1 MRHVVIMASSSSIG
15 LVSIFLVD
23 AVDFWMISQLGNE
36 KLTSAITFAAALL
49 YLTFSLTLGLTIAN
63 GALVARL
70 LGMDKDE
77 GAREIATSA
86 LAFGQ
91 IISVVTAATFW
102 LVAPDL
108 LHMLGAR
115 DETLEHA
122 TSYFRIVIFA
132 MPISTFG
139 LMCSSILRAHGDAG
153 RAMMVTLCAGAVNF
167 VLDLIFIFGFGWG
180 LEGAAMASVGA
191 RIATLMVAL
200 VPIYRHYG
208 GLAPFHPSRFVPDLK
223 PILGLAL
230 PAMLT
235 NAATPIGGI
244 IVTRIIAPYGDDV
257 VAAFGAIG
265 RMVPLFFCVIF
276 AISGAVGP
284 IIGQNF
290 GAKNFDRVRG
300 TILAGVKFAALYT
313 MGAWLLFG
321 VLNGYLADWF
331 NLKEEGRRVIFWFAV
346 AVAPLWVFNG
356 MLFISNASFNNLKRP
371 LWSSYMNWGKNT
383 LGLAP
388 FAYAGAH
395 WLGPEGALIGQGI
408 GGILFGLLGLF
419 LALKLVDD
427 YESGKADPDRP
438 SGPSLMRRREDAPM
452 SSPRP

>member
-1 MRHVVIMASSSSIG
+1 MASSSSVG

-23 AVDFWMISQLGNE
+23 AVDFWMISQLGDPQ
-36 KLTSAITFAAALL
+36 LTSAITFAATLL

-63 GALVARL
+63 GALVARM
-70 LGMDKDE
+70 LGMDQE
-77 GAREIATSA
+77 ASARQIATSA

-91 IISVVTAATFW
+91 MISFITAAIFW
-102 LVAPDL
+102 FAAPDVL
-108 LHMLGAR
+108 YMLGAR
-115 DETLEHA
+115 DETLGHA
-122 TSYFRIVIFA
+122 TSYFRIVILA

-139 LMCSSILRAHGDAG
+139 LMCSSILRAHGDAA
-153 RAMMVTLCAGAVNF
+153 RAMTVTLCAGAVNF

-191 RIATLMVAL
+191 RIATLLVAL

-208 GLAPFHPSRFVPDLK
+208 GLAPFSPSRFAPDLK

-235 NAATPIGGI
+235 NAATPVGGI
-244 IVTRIIAPYGDDV
+244 IVTRIIAPYGDNV

-290 GAKNFDRVRG
+290 GAKNYQRVRE
-300 TILAGVKFAALYT
+300 TILAGVKFAAAYT
-313 MGAWLLFG
+313 LGAWILILI
-321 VLNGYLADWF
+321 LNGFLSNWF
-331 NLKEEGRRVIFWFAV
+331 NLNAEGARVVFWFAV

-388 FAYAGAH
+388 FAYAGAYIA
-395 WLGPEGALIGQGI
+395 GPEGALVGQGI
-408 GGILFGLLGLF
+408 GGILFGFLGLY

-427 YESGKADPDRP
+427 YETGRADPDKR
-438 SGPSLMRRREDAPM
+438 SGPSLMRKRVEAPM